1 MRFVGRVKAKSM
13 REDGLTRV
21 TNESELTESRV
32 PHLTLDMSCIVSLL
46 GRDNTPT
53 DELTALRQ
61 ILEWERVGK
70 VRIWIS
76 EKSRTESQ
84 LNLQIAR
91 DYKEVETER
100 IHKWVETLLQ
110 LNEYPV
116 TQPIWILGISKLG
129 VDTVPASDEQGQ
141 IYDEMMGIIFPDK
154 DLRGRRKG
162 EVYDMAILFEH
173 YLQGNALFVTRDKK
187 SILKA
192 RVKTELQKRWGVRV
206 VSPIEALAV
215 LQSDYGL
222 V

>member
-1 MRFVGRVKAKSM
+1 M
-13 REDGLTRV
+13 REDGLIRV

-32 PHLTLDMSCIVSLL
+32 PQLTFDTSCIVSLL
-46 GRDNTPT
+46 GRDNTPAG
-53 DELTALRQ
+53 ELTALRQ

-91 DYKEVETER
+91 DYKGVETER
-100 IHKWVETLLQ
+100 IHKWIETLSY
-110 LNEYPV
+110 LNKYPV
-116 TQPIWILGISKLG
+116 TKPIWILGISKLG

-141 IYDEMMGIIFPDK
+141 IYDEMMSVIFPDK
-154 DLRGRRKG
+154 DLREMRKG
-162 EVYDMAILFEH
+162 DVYDMAILFEH
-173 YLQGNALFVTRDKK
+173 YLQENDLFVTRDTK

-192 RVKTELQKRWGVRV
+192 KVKTELRKKWEIRI
-206 VSPIEALAV
+206 VSPIEALTL

-222 V
+222 A